1 MKFLHTSGLTL
12 VVLAVLKLK
21 KGFLQQ
27 SQFNWIL
34 LYVHSSINTTA
45 QNNFLD
51 IDKKFQTVTNF

>member
-27 SQFNWIL
+27 SQFNI
-34 LYVHSSINTTA
+34 IIRA
-45 QNNFLD
+45 
-51 IDKKFQTVTNF
+51 